1 MKTLAIVL
9 GGILVFCFMLALCK
23 ATSMEDKRREN
34 EE

>member
-9 GGILVFCFMLALCK
+9 ILVFCFMLALCK
-23 ATSMEDKRREN
+23 SASMEDKRREN